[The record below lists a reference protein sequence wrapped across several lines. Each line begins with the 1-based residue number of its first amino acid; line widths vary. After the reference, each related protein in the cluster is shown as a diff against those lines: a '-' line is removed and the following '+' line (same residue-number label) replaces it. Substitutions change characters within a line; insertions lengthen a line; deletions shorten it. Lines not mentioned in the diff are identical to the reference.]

1 MLEYNNKLSEIIDH
15 CISNAKKKGA
25 TDVEV
30 GIIKSTAETVSFRN
44 KKLDESDRS
53 ENIGLSLTAY
63 INKKK
68 NSVLSSNLKTDN
80 LEKLIERCVEAAK
93 ITPEDEFNS
102 LPDEELFFKNSDEL
116 DLFDETHLE
125 NNQKID
131 FLKEAEEVAFKNKE
145 IVNTNGSS
153 FSESKTEVVLG
164 NSKGFKNGYKTSN
177 FTAYCEVVS
186 KNNGSMERDYE
197 YTSKRHFEDLLKPSE
212 LGSNAAKFA
221 IRKLKPQKINS
232 GKFDIIFDKR
242 ISKSFLNYFSSAI
255 TGSSIYRGTS
265 FLKEKLNKK
274 IFSDNINIVD
284 RADIKRGNGSRYFDN
299 EGVKIQNLSLVNKGV
314 LNNYLIDT
322 YYGKKLNI
330 TSNGRSGGTT
340 NLYFE
345 NGKKDLKD
353 LMNSNKKIFY
363 VTETIGHGTNIV
375 TGDYS
380 LGAGGMMI
388 ENGELVYPISEVTI
402 AGNLNEMFIKMVLA
416 NDLQFNYSTNSP
428 SVLIENMTV
437 AGK

>member
-1 MLEYNNKLSEIIDH
+1 MLEYNVKLSDIIDH

-30 GIIKSTAETVSFRN
+30 GIVKSTAETVSFRN
-44 KKLDESDRS
+44 KKLDESDRA
-53 ENIGLSLTAY
+53 ENIGLSITAY

-68 NSVLSSNLKTDN
+68 TSVSSTNLKTEN

-93 ITPEDEFNS
+93 ITPEDEHNS
-102 LPDEELFFKNSDEL
+102 LPDEKLFFKNSGEL
-116 DLFDETHLE
+116 DLFDRTHLE
-125 NNQKID
+125 NNDKID
-131 FLKEAEEVAFKNKE
+131 YLREAEQIAFENPE

-153 FSESKTEVVLG
+153 FSEKKTEVLLG

-177 FTAYCEVVS
+177 YIAYCEVVS

-221 IRKLKPQKINS
+221 IRKLKPQKIKS

-255 TGSSIYRGTS
+255 SGSSIYRGTS
-265 FLKEKLNKK
+265 FLKDKLNKK
-274 IFSDNINIVD
+274 IFSDSINIVD
-284 RADIKRGNGSRYFDN
+284 RADIKRGNGSKYFDN
-299 EGVKIQNLSLVNKGV
+299 EGVQIKNLSLVKNGV
-314 LNNYLIDT
+314 LNDYLIDT
-322 YYGKKLNI
+322 YYGKKLNLS
-330 TSNGRSGGTT
+330 SNGRSGGTT

-345 NGKKDLKD
+345 NGDQELKD
-353 LMNSNKKIFY
+353 LMNSNEKIFY
-363 VTETIGHGTNIV
+363 ITETIGHGTNIV

-380 LGAGGMMI
+380 VGAAGMMI
-388 ENGELVYPISEVTI
+388 ENGEFAYPVSEVTI
-402 AGNLNEMFIKMVLA
+402 AGNLNDMFKRIILA

-428 SVLIENMTV
+428 SILIEDITV

>member
-1 MLEYNNKLSEIIDH
+1 MLEYNNNLGDIVDQ
-15 CISNAKKKGA
+15 CISKAKQSGA

-30 GIIKSTAETVSFRN
+30 ALIKNTSETVSFRN
-44 KKLDESDRS
+44 KKLDESDRA

-68 NSVLSSNLKTDN
+68 TSVSSSNLNKEN
-80 LEKLIERCVEAAK
+80 LEKLIVRCIDAAK
-93 ITPEDEFNS
+93 ITPDDDFNS
-102 LPDEELFFKNSDEL
+102 LPDKELFFKSSKEL
-116 DLFDETHLE
+116 DLLDDTHIE
-125 NNQKID
+125 NSKKIEY
-131 FLKEAEEVAFKNKE
+131 LKEAEEVAFKNPE

-153 FSESKTEVVLG
+153 FSESKTEVILG

-186 KNNGSMERDYE
+186 KSNGNMERDYE
-197 YTSKRHFEDLLKPSE
+197 YTSKRHFENLLKPVE
-212 LGSNAAKFA
+212 LGSNAANYA

-232 GKFDIIFDKR
+232 GKFTVIFDKR
-242 ISKSFLNYFSSAI
+242 IAKNFLNYFSNAI

-265 FLKEKLNKK
+265 FLKDKLNKK
-274 IFSDNINIVD
+274 IFSENINIID
-284 RADIKRGNGSRYFDN
+284 RSDIERGNGSKYFDN
-299 EGVKIQNLSLVNKGV
+299 EGVQIQNLSLVKNGV
-314 LNNYLIDT
+314 LNDYLIDT
-322 YYGKKLNI
+322 YYGRKLNLS
-330 TSNGRSGGTT
+330 SNGRSGGTT

-345 NGKKDLKD
+345 NGDRNLKD

-363 VTETIGHGTNIV
+363 ITETIGHGTNIV

-380 LGAGGMMI
+380 VGAAGMMI
-388 ENGELVYPISEVTI
+388 ENGEFAYPVSEVTI
-402 AGNLNEMFIKMVLA
+402 AGNLNDMFKRIVLA

-428 SVLIENMTV
+428 SILIEDITV

>member
-1 MLEYNNKLSEIIDH
+1 MLEYDNKLSDIVDN

-30 GIIKSTAETVSFRN
+30 GIVKNTAEVVSFRN
-44 KKLDESDRS
+44 KKLDESERS

-68 NSVLSSNLKTDN
+68 NSVSSSNLKNDN
-80 LEKLIERCVEAAK
+80 LEKLIDRCVEAAK
-93 ITPEDEFNS
+93 ITPEDENNS
-102 LPDEELFFKNSDEL
+102 LPDEKLFFKNSEEL

-125 NNQKID
+125 NDRKID
-131 FLKEAEEVAFKNKE
+131 YLKEAEEIAFQNKK
-145 IVNTNGSS
+145 IINTNGSS

-164 NSKGFKNGYKTSN
+164 NSKDFKNGYKMSN

-212 LGSNAAKFA
+212 LGLNAAKYA
-221 IRKLKPQKINS
+221 IRKLKPKKINS

-242 ISKSFLNYFSSAI
+242 ISRNFLNYFSSAI

-274 IFSDNINIVD
+274 IFSDSVNIVD
-284 RADIKRGNGSRYFDN
+284 RADIKRGNGSKYFDN
-299 EGVKIQNLSLVNKGV
+299 EGVKIQNLFLVNNGL
-314 LNNYLIDT
+314 LNDYLIDT
-322 YYGKKLNI
+322 YYGKKLNLN
-330 TSNGRSGGTT
+330 SNGRSGGTT

-345 NGKKDLKD
+345 NGKQDLKS
-353 LMNSNKKIFY
+353 LMNSNNKIFY

-380 LGAGGMMI
+380 LGAGGIMI
-388 ENGELVYPISEVTI
+388 ENGEFAYPISEVTI
-402 AGNLNEMFIKMVLA
+402 AGNLNEMFKKMVLA
-416 NDLQFNYSTNSP
+416 NDLEFNYSTNSP
-428 SVLIENMTV
+428 SILIDNMTV

>member
-1 MLEYNNKLSEIIDH
+1 MLEYDNKLSDIVDN

-30 GIIKSTAETVSFRN
+30 RIVKNTAEVVSFRN
-44 KKLDESDRS
+44 KKLDESERS

-68 NSVLSSNLKTDN
+68 NSVSSSNLKNDN
-80 LEKLIERCVEAAK
+80 LEKLIDRCVEAAK
-93 ITPEDEFNS
+93 ITPEDENNS
-102 LPDEELFFKNSDEL
+102 LPDEKLFFKNSEEL

-125 NNQKID
+125 NDQKID
-131 FLKEAEEVAFKNKE
+131 YLKEAEEIAFQNKK
-145 IVNTNGSS
+145 IINTNGSS

-164 NSKGFKNGYKTSN
+164 NSKGFKNGYKMSN

-197 YTSKRHFEDLLKPSE
+197 YTSKRHFEDLLKPLE
-212 LGSNAAKFA
+212 LGLNAAKYA
-221 IRKLKPQKINS
+221 IRKLKPKKINS

-242 ISKSFLNYFSSAI
+242 ISRNFLNYFSSAI

-274 IFSDNINIVD
+274 IFSDSVNIVD
-284 RADIKRGNGSRYFDN
+284 RADIKRGNGSKYFDN
-299 EGVKIQNLSLVNKGV
+299 EGVKIQNLFLVNNGL
-314 LNNYLIDT
+314 LNDYLIDT
-322 YYGKKLNI
+322 YYGKKLNLN
-330 TSNGRSGGTT
+330 SNGRSGGTT

-345 NGKKDLKD
+345 NGKQDLKS
-353 LMNSNKKIFY
+353 LMNSNNKIFY

-380 LGAGGMMI
+380 LGAGGIMI
-388 ENGELVYPISEVTI
+388 ENGEFAYPISEVTI
-402 AGNLNEMFIKMVLA
+402 AGNLNEMFMKMVLA
-416 NDLQFNYSTNSP
+416 NDLEFNYSTNSP
-428 SVLIENMTV
+428 SILIDNMTV

>member
-1 MLEYNNKLSEIIDH
+1 MLEYNNKLSEIVDH
-15 CISNAKKKGA
+15 CISKAKKKGA

-30 GIIKSTAETVSFRN
+30 GILKSTSETVSFRN

-131 FLKEAEEVAFKNKE
+131 YLKEAEEVAFKNKE

-186 KNNGSMERDYE
+186 K
-197 YTSKRHFEDLLKPSE
+197 
-212 LGSNAAKFA
+212 
-221 IRKLKPQKINS
+221 
-232 GKFDIIFDKR
+232 
-242 ISKSFLNYFSSAI
+242 
-255 TGSSIYRGTS
+255 
-265 FLKEKLNKK
+265 KK
-274 IFSDNINIVD
+274 W
-284 RADIKRGNGSRYFDN
+284 K
-299 EGVKIQNLSLVNKGV
+299 
-314 LNNYLIDT
+314 
-322 YYGKKLNI
+322 YGKRL
-330 TSNGRSGGTT
+330 
-340 NLYFE
+340 
-345 NGKKDLKD
+345 
-353 LMNSNKKIFY
+353 
-363 VTETIGHGTNIV
+363 
-375 TGDYS
+375 
-380 LGAGGMMI
+380 
-388 ENGELVYPISEVTI
+388 
-402 AGNLNEMFIKMVLA
+402 
-416 NDLQFNYSTNSP
+416 
-428 SVLIENMTV
+428 
-437 AGK
+437 

>member
-1 MLEYNNKLSEIIDH
+1 MLEYNNKLSEIVDH

-30 GIIKSTAETVSFRN
+30 GILKNTSETVSFRN

-102 LPDEELFFKNSDEL
+102 LPDEELFFKKSDEL

-125 NNQKID
+125 NNRKID
-131 FLKEAEEVAFKNKE
+131 YLKEAEEVAFKNKE

-186 KNNGSMERDYE
+186 KKNGSMERDYE
-197 YTSKRHFEDLLKPSE
+197 YTSKRHFEDLLKPTE
-212 LGSNAAKFA
+212 LGSNAAEFA

-232 GKFDIIFDKR
+232 G
-242 ISKSFLNYFSSAI
+242 
-255 TGSSIYRGTS
+255 
-265 FLKEKLNKK
+265 
-274 IFSDNINIVD
+274 
-284 RADIKRGNGSRYFDN
+284 
-299 EGVKIQNLSLVNKGV
+299 
-314 LNNYLIDT
+314 
-322 YYGKKLNI
+322 
-330 TSNGRSGGTT
+330 
-340 NLYFE
+340 
-345 NGKKDLKD
+345 
-353 LMNSNKKIFY
+353 
-363 VTETIGHGTNIV
+363 
-375 TGDYS
+375 
-380 LGAGGMMI
+380 
-388 ENGELVYPISEVTI
+388 
-402 AGNLNEMFIKMVLA
+402 
-416 NDLQFNYSTNSP
+416 
-428 SVLIENMTV
+428 
-437 AGK
+437 

>member
-1 MLEYNNKLSEIIDH
+1 MLEYNNNLGDIVDQ
-15 CISNAKKKGA
+15 CISKAKKSGA

-30 GIIKSTAETVSFRN
+30 ALIKNTSETVSFRN
-44 KKLDESDRS
+44 QKLDESDRA

-68 NSVLSSNLKTDN
+68 TSVSSSNLNKEN
-80 LEKLIERCVEAAK
+80 LEKLIGRCIDAAK
-93 ITPEDEFNS
+93 ITPDDDFNS
-102 LPDEELFFKNSDEL
+102 LPDKELFFKSSREL
-116 DLFDETHLE
+116 DLLDDTHIE
-125 NNQKID
+125 NSKKIEY
-131 FLKEAEEVAFKNKE
+131 LKEAEEVAFKNPE

-153 FSESKTEVVLG
+153 FSESKTEVILG

-186 KNNGSMERDYE
+186 KSNGNMERDYE

-212 LGSNAAKFA
+212 LGSNAADFA

-242 ISKSFLNYFSSAI
+242 ISKNFLNYFSSAI

-265 FLKEKLNKK
+265 FLKGKLNKK

-284 RADIKRGNGSRYFDN
+284 RADIKRGNGSKYFDN
-299 EGVKIQNLSLVNKGV
+299 EGVKIQNLSLVSKGV
-314 LNNYLIDT
+314 LNDYLIDT

-330 TSNGRSGGTT
+330 ASNGRSGGTT

-388 ENGELVYPISEVTI
+388 ENGEFVHPISEVTI
-402 AGNLNEMFIKMVLA
+402 AGNLNEMFSKMVLA